1 MPAPLTTDQLKAMEK
16 NALLSAV
23 QHAGKADA
31 GAVMSK
37 TLGESPSLRTMAKE
51 VGKAAAEV
59 VKRVNSISPPEQ
71 QRLLEER
78 YPEALEAKE
87 QRKIERKKEEE
98 AREEQLPPLRGA
110 VEWKVV
116 LRLPPE

>member
-1 MPAPLTTDQLKAMEK
+1 MPTSLTTDQLKAMEK
-16 NALLSAV
+16 HALLNAV

-37 TLGESPSLRTMAKE
+37 TLGESPSLRTM
-51 VGKAAAEV
+51 GKAAAEV
-59 VKRVNSISPPEQ
+59 VKRVNSLSPPEQ

-87 QRKIERKKEEE
+87 QKKIERKKVEE

-110 VEWKVV
+110 VEGKVV
-116 LRLPPE
+116 LRLPPEPSG